1 MSDTGPARK
10 PGMAEGALCV
20 AAGGQG
26 DGREMGGRKHPPHL
40 KELEEGVQL
49 KKSWL
54 MWRG

>member
-1 MSDTGPARK
+1 
-10 PGMAEGALCV
+10 MAEGALCV

-26 DGREMGGRKHPPHL
+26 DGREMEGHKHPPHL